1 MAKGKTGFLREQL
14 RSLHQKLLSQ
24 PQIKEEKNF
33 LFQRLTELKG
43 NLVQKIIFL
52 YIGL

>member
-43 NLVQKIIFL
+43 NLV
-52 YIGL
+52 